1 MGGRGVSAAAR
12 LPRNSNR
19 PKGSTMFTITIQ
31 IDDVAE
37 GDVTGLAQEIWD
49 NNAADFDAARGD
61 FNLSISKDGFPVD
74 WEPTE

>member
-1 MGGRGVSAAAR
+1 
-12 LPRNSNR
+12 
-19 PKGSTMFTITIQ
+19 MFTITIQ